1 MQHSLRLIKET
12 MVAVATSQAGPGG
25 GDNPHRSSAAAVA
38 FWLLHLETDILIQ
51 QEVRRSPAEIFSI

>member
-38 FWLLHLETDILIQ
+38 FWLRQLETAILLQ
-51 QEVRRSPAEIFSI
+51 QAAKHRPAEIFSI